1 MEFGSDWVI
10 IHLYFHVSVEGSL
23 RRARRY
29 ILLTNDVLCLSFS
42 LLAAIW
48 LRYENLNSGSL
59 NFFLWMMPV
68 SVLAGIGIFGSLGLY
83 RRSVRFTSIPDLVA
97 IFTAVTA
104 LSIVKMFLLLATPH
118 AALSRAVFIM
128 DWVLGLFLIGFS
140 RVTPR
145 ILLTLTDFEPVRKM
159 VFGEVRNRPKR
170 ILIYGAGR
178 GGESV
183 AREIRR
189 NEQLPY
195 SIVGFLDDD
204 SRKLGSIIHGAEVLG
219 DRSILNRVCHE
230 EKVEEIVIAIPS
242 ASGEVIRE
250 IIRVCRDTLV
260 RFRTLP
266 GMQDLLE
273 GSLLSMQL
281 RDISVEDLLRRAP
294 AEINLAEIAAYL
306 TGKTVLVTGAGGS
319 IGSEI
324 CRQVLPFQPQA
335 ILLMGHGENSIYL
348 VHQDLSAARN
358 LGQTRLVQIIADVKD
373 EARVDAIFQEYH
385 PDIVFH
391 AAAHK
396 HVPLMEINPEEAV
409 KNNILGT
416 YNLVNA
422 SHQYHSER
430 FVMISTDKAVNPTSV
445 MGASKRFSEMV
456 MKVFAKR
463 SATRFCAVRFG
474 NVLGSRGSVIPLF
487 KRQIEAGGPVTITH
501 PNMIRFFM
509 TIPEASKL
517 VIQAGS
523 YGKGGEVFLLDM
535 GEPVRICDL
544 ASDLIRLAGL
554 EEGQDIKI
562 EYSGVRPGEKMYEEL
577 LTTEEGVTAT
587 RNKKIFIA
595 RPEMLDEEVV
605 LSYLSELRNAAVA
618 GDRPLIIGTLKIA
631 IPSYAPDRDQIYNHH
646 NLKNDLTIPL
656 KKARPKFKV
665 V

>member
-1 MEFGSDWVI
+1 MS
-10 IHLYFHVSVEGSL
+10 
-23 RRARRY
+23 RARRF
-29 ILLTNDVLCLSFS
+29 ILLTNDILCLAFS

-48 LRYENLNSGSL
+48 LRYENLDLPGVT
-59 NFFLWMMPV
+59 FFLWMMPV
-68 SVLAGIGIFGSLGLY
+68 SILAGLGIFGFMGLY

-97 IFTAVTA
+97 IFMAVTC
-104 LSIVKMFLLLATPH
+104 LSIVKMFLLLAAPL
-118 AALSRAVFIM
+118 AGFSRAVFIM
-128 DWVLGLFLIGFS
+128 DWVLGFFLIGFS
-140 RVTPR
+140 RVAPR
-145 ILLTLTDFEPVRKM
+145 VLLALTDFDPVRKM
-159 VFGEVRNRPKR
+159 FYGKICNHPKR

-183 AREIRR
+183 AREIGR

-230 EKVEEIVIAIPS
+230 EKVEEVVIAIPS

-273 GSLLSMQL
+273 GRLLSLQL

-306 TGKTVLVTGAGGS
+306 TDKTVLVTGAGGS

-324 CRQVLPFQPQA
+324 CRQVLTFQPQV
-335 ILLMGHGENSIYL
+335 LLLVGHGENSIYL
-348 VHQDLSAARN
+348 IHQDLCEARS
-358 LGQTRLVQIIADVKD
+358 LGQTRLIPIIADVKD
-373 EARVDAIFQEYH
+373 EARIEAIFQEFH
-385 PDIVFH
+385 PHIVFH

-416 YNLVNA
+416 FNLVNA
-422 SHQYHSER
+422 AHQHHAER
-430 FVMISTDKAVNPTSV
+430 FVMISTDKAINPTSV

-474 NVLGSRGSVIPLF
+474 NVLGSRGSVIPSF
-487 KRQIEAGGPVTITH
+487 KRQIEAGGPITITH
-501 PNMIRFFM
+501 PNMVRYFM

-577 LTTEEGVTAT
+577 LTAEEGVTAT
-587 RNKKIFIA
+587 HNKKIFIA
-595 RPEMLDEEVV
+595 RPEALHEEAVIG
-605 LSYLSELRNAAVA
+605 YLSELRNAAAA
-618 GDRPLIIGTLKIA
+618 GDRSLIIGILKVA
-631 IPSYAPDRDQIYNHH
+631 IPSYAPDHDQIYNHPSIRH
-646 NLKNDLTIPL
+646 DLSIPL
-656 KKARPKFKV
+656 KKAKQRLKV
-665 V
+665 I

>member
-1 MEFGSDWVI
+1 MQ
-10 IHLYFHVSVEGSL
+10 H
-23 RRARRY
+23 ARRF
-29 ILLTNDVLCLSFS
+29 ILLTNDTLCLSFS

-48 LRYENLNSGSL
+48 LRYEHLGFNSIT
-59 NFFLWMMPV
+59 FFMWMMPA
-68 SVLAGIGIFGSLGLY
+68 SVIAGLGIFAFFGMY

-97 IFTAVTA
+97 IFMAIST
-104 LSIVKMFLLLATPH
+104 LSIFKMGFLLFTPQ
-118 AALSRAVFIM
+118 LDISRSIFII
-128 DWVLGLFLIGFS
+128 DWIVGLFLIGFS

-145 ILLTLTDFEPVRKM
+145 VLLSLTNYEPVRKM

-170 ILIYGAGR
+170 VLIYGAGR

-195 SIVGFLDDD
+195 SIAGFIDDD
-204 SRKLGSIIHGAEVLG
+204 LKKLGSIIHGAEVLG
-219 DRSILNRVCHE
+219 DRTVLNQITRE
-230 EKVEEIVIAIPS
+230 EHVEEIIITIPS
-242 ASGEVIRE
+242 ASGVVIRE
-250 IIRVCRDTLV
+250 IIRMCRDTKV

-281 RDISVEDLLRRAP
+281 RDISVEDLLRRP
-294 AEINLAEIAAYL
+294 PSEINLAEIAAYL

-324 CRQVLPFQPQA
+324 CRQILAFQPRA
-335 ILLMGHGENSIYL
+335 LLMVGHGENSIYNI
-348 VHQDLSAARN
+348 HQELSGSRS
-358 LGQTRLVQIIADVKD
+358 LGQIRLVPIIADVKD
-373 EARVDAIFQEYH
+373 DARIEGIFRNYSPH
-385 PDIVFH
+385 IVFH

-396 HVPLMEINPEEAV
+396 HVPLMEMNPEEAI
-409 KNNILGT
+409 KNNVLGT

-422 SHQYHSER
+422 AHSHHAER
-430 FVMISTDKAVNPTSV
+430 FVMVSTDKAVNPTSV
-445 MGASKRFSEMV
+445 MGATKRFAEMI
-456 MKVFAKR
+456 MKVYAKR

-487 KRQIEAGGPVTITH
+487 KKQIEAGGPITITH
-501 PNMIRFFM
+501 PNMIRYFM
-509 TIPEASKL
+509 TIPEAGKL

-535 GEPVRICDL
+535 GEPVKIADL

-554 EEGQDIKI
+554 EEGSDIKI
-562 EYSGVRPGEKMYEEL
+562 KFLGVRPGEKMYEEL
-577 LTTEEGVTAT
+577 LTAEEGVTAT

-595 RPEMLDEEVV
+595 RPEDVDEEGI
-605 LSYLSELRNAAVA
+605 LNFLSELRNAAIA
-618 GDRPLIIGTLKIA
+618 GDRSLIIGTLKVA
-631 IPSYAPDRDQIYNHH
+631 IPSYAPDRDQIYNHP
-646 NLKNDLTIPL
+646 NLKNDLEIPQ
-656 KKARPKFKV
+656 KKRKARFKV